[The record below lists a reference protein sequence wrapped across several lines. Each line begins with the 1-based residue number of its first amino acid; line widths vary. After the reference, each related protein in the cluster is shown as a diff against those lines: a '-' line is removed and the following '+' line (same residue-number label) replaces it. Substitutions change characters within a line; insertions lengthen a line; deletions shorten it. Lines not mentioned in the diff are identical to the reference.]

1 MTSTRSM
8 KRTLKLC
15 LLLIAG
21 TAVTSCT
28 TAPQPE
34 VLRLSNGLSITI
46 MEGCPM
52 VLTRADL
59 KSEDSNRF
67 AIDPASVPAPA
78 IWRSEIS
85 PMSQII
91 VMEAGSYEP
100 PVALSCTAKSRHS
113 FIPIDGVPRRAVSIR
128 PVENWR
134 EVAGDEALA
143 GYEKNVRDCERKGPR
158 WSKGFTDMTITRVEG
173 YGAIVADIWGGCN
186 YHVNQMSQ
194 AMILDMPDHRFVVS
208 KIADDLFVKELT
220 GC

>member
-15 LLLIAG
+15 VLLIAG
-21 TAVTSCT
+21 TAMVGCT
-28 TAPQPE
+28 AVPQPE
-34 VLRLSNGLSITI
+34 VMKLSNGVSITI
-46 MEGCPM
+46 MQGCPM

-59 KSEDSNRF
+59 KPEDSNRF
-67 AIDPASVPAPA
+67 AIDPQSVPAPA

-91 VMEAGSYEP
+91 VMEAGSYGP
-100 PVALSCTAKSRHS
+100 PVALSCTPTSRHS
-113 FIPIDGVPRRAVSIR
+113 FIRIDGVPQRAVSIR

-134 EVAGDEALA
+134 ETAGDEALA

-158 WSKGFTDMTITRVEG
+158 WSKMWTDLTMIRLQGDQT
-173 YGAIVADIWGGCN
+173 AVADIWGGCN

-208 KIADDLFVKELT
+208 KIADDLFVKELM
-220 GC
+220 